1 MPSQP
6 IVTIAVCTW
15 NRAGYLRDTLNG
27 LAAQTSMPSLF
38 EILVVDNNS
47 TDETAEICSAFEAKH
62 KDLQFRYVTESN
74 QGLSFARNR
83 AFKEAEAEVV
93 AFIDDDVFIPPD
105 YTEKLIEYIKK
116 NPDVPAAGGRIFVH
130 FDETEPN
137 WIPKALMPMFGLH
150 DLGPNDKPY
159 SGNFPR
165 GGNMVIRKQVFFR
178 TGGFD
183 TTLGRIGSK
192 LVGAEEKA
200 FFDELKQD
208 GAQLWYWAGIELEHR
223 IPDKR
228 LETEYLRNQS
238 QGIGVSERLRVES
251 VPGGMVMKLLS
262 EMVKVVV
269 SIPLS
274 IIYLIIGRFR
284 ASFFLLRFRW
294 WVLKGF
300 LSKSG

>member
-6 IVTIAVCTW
+6 IVTIAICTW
-15 NRAGYLRDTLNG
+15 NRAGYLSDTLDG
-27 LAAQTSMPSLF
+27 LAAQLSLPSLF

-47 TDETAEICSAFEAKH
+47 TDNTAELCKTFEEKH
-62 KDLQFRYVTESN
+62 KDLNFRYVTEEN

-83 AFKEAEAEVV
+83 AFQEAAAEVV
-93 AFIDDDVFIPPD
+93 TFIDDDVFLPPD
-105 YTEKLIEYIKK
+105 YTEKLIGYIQKY
-116 NPDVPAAGGRIFVH
+116 PLVPAAGGRIFVH

-159 SGNFPR
+159 TGNFPR
-165 GGNMVIRKQVFFR
+165 GGNMVIRKHVFFS

-183 TTLGRIGSK
+183 TSLGRIGTK

-200 FFDELKQD
+200 FFDVLKQD
-208 GAQLWYWAGIELEHR
+208 GADLWYWAGIELKHR
-223 IPDKR
+223 IPEKR
-228 LETEYLRNQS
+228 LQTDYLRNQS
-238 QGIGVSERLRVES
+238 VGIGISERLRVEKL
-251 VPGGMVMKLLS
+251 PGGFVIKLLS
-262 EMVKVVV
+262 EIVKVLV

-284 ASFFLLRFRW
+284 ASVFLLRFRW

-300 LSKSG
+300 LSKPG